1 MSGNRLSKRFSL
13 GLGLIALAAGLA
25 QATPVQ
31 PDVKKLLAE
40 PQAAPMHFPPARA
53 GWHGPEGPVS
63 EANLNP
69 LLRAITPAATTRA
82 VRASML
88 QVLIPDPRMLAAIV
102 GMILIM
108 RRFVRDQERVRG
120 PQLVTLRLQ
129 TRPEGAEERDR
140 LLAA

>member
-13 GLGLIALAAGLA
+13 GLGLLALAAGLA

-31 PDVKKLLAE
+31 PDVRKLLAE
-40 PQAAPMHFPPARA
+40 PQRTQVQFPPARA
-53 GWHGPEGPVS
+53 GWHGPEGPV

-69 LLRAITPAATTRA
+69 LLRSITPAATAKA

-88 QVLIPDPRMLAAIV
+88 QVLVPDSRMLAAIL
-102 GMILIM
+102 GMIVIL
-108 RRFVRDQERVRG
+108 RRFVRYRRRARG
-120 PQLVTLRLQ
+120 PQLITLLPHLH
-129 TRPEGAEERDR
+129 PERTEERDR

>member
-1 MSGNRLSKRFSL
+1 MSGNRLSKRFLL
-13 GLGLIALAAGLA
+13 GLGILALAAGLA

-31 PDVKKLLAE
+31 PDVRKLLAE

-53 GWHGPEGPVS
+53 GWHGPEGTVS

-69 LLRAITPAATTRA
+69 LLRSVTPAAQVA
-82 VRASML
+82 AMRASMM
-88 QVLIPDPRMLAAIV
+88 QVLVPDPRMLAAIL

-108 RRFVRDQERVRG
+108 RRFARRRPTVRG
-120 PQLVTLRLQ
+120 PQLVTSRPQQ
-129 TRPEGAEERDR
+129 TER